1 MTFTMG
7 DGSGNSGWSF
17 LQSSFTHVYG
27 APGTY
32 TVNATLGFTDGTT
45 LASNVLTV
53 AVTASYNSLVLSA
66 IPTTV
71 TIANNPV
78 FFTATYNGPNIISYC
93 SVFDGQ
99 GGNLTETFAQ
109 MIVNYNVFVD
119 YGYATNGTYTAR
131 SQIFFTD
138 GTNMTSNYVVIT
150 VGVPS
155 VTSALV
161 LAAIPTTTTGLV
173 NFAWTYSGSK
183 TVNHY
188 NLTYGNGA
196 TAPYLYPSA
205 YGDQYIYM
213 TNGTFVASITAYFVD
228 GTNLASNY
236 VTITVGGAIAH
247 LSVSASPNPT
257 TTGSVSFTVLYSGM
271 ENIDHYVWVYGD
283 GNSANS
289 TGYIQ
294 LYIYVSN
301 GTFPASVTAEFS
313 DGTSMSAYVSV
324 TVSITQ
330 PSGTLWLTAS
340 PNPAA
345 GPTVLSATYN
355 GSKLIEFYQWFS
367 GDGQGTS
374 TFPPQNYWGV
384 TYTVNGTDTA
394 MVIVFFSD
402 GANQT
407 AMVSVVIAIPAG
419 TPAPGP
425 GPAGLGGIGA
435 FLVGAIGTGGL
446 WLAWV
451 CLSFTIGIVLAGM
464 GANIM
469 VGLMAGFPISGVLM
483 WLLDPA
489 DMMGA
494 ALLGIVLAILMG
506 IAGFKSHG
514 PEGGGSNF

>member
-1 MTFTMG
+1 
-7 DGSGNSGWSF
+7 
-17 LQSSFTHVYG
+17 
-27 APGTY
+27 
-32 TVNATLGFTDGTT
+32 VNATLGFTDGTT

-407 AMVSVVIAIPAG
+407 AMVSVVIAIP
-419 TPAPGP
+419 
-425 GPAGLGGIGA
+425 GGGGVCTGSDCGGGSMTD
-435 FLVGAIGTGGL
+435 VGQMLTN
-446 WLAWV
+446 
-451 CLSFTIGIVLAGM
+451 TIGIG
-464 GANIM
+464 GD
-469 VGLMAGFPISGVLM
+469 
-483 WLLDPA
+483 WLLLIA
-489 DMMGA
+489 ATFVLIFMLHGSQYSGIASFAIVGA
-494 ALLGIVLAILMG
+494 TAFALFGLTMIAFAILWFMVAAIMG
-506 IAGFKSHG
+506 FAQSGHTS
-514 PEGGGSNF
+514 GGGGFG